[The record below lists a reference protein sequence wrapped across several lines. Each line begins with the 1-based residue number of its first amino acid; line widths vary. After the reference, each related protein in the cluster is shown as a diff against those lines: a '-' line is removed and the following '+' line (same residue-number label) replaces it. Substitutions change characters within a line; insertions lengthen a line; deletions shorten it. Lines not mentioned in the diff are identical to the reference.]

1 LVGIRGTSFG
11 TTETDG
17 ADNGSTASALLN
29 ERKPKAHGRE
39 KLMKPRT
46 IDVFEDMRQ
55 LLAFAMST
63 SQIICEQPV
72 VKCRRLLKNALL
84 LAL

>member
-1 LVGIRGTSFG
+1 M
-11 TTETDG
+11 
-17 ADNGSTASALLN
+17 
-29 ERKPKAHGRE
+29 
-39 KLMKPRT
+39 KLRT

-55 LLAFAMST
+55 LLVFAMST